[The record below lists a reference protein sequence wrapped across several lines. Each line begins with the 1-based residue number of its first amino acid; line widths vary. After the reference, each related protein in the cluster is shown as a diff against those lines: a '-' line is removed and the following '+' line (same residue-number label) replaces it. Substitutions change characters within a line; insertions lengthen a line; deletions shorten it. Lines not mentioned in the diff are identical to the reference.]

1 MSVIRIGAVE
11 YLNARPLVHGL
22 EARTDLFSVVYDVPA
37 RVASMLHSGQVD
49 LALIPSIEYL
59 RGANYRV
66 VPDIAVASD
75 GPVASVALFT
85 TRPPTAIRSIA
96 VDSSS
101 RTAASLL
108 RILCAQSFD
117 IEPQLHTMPPD
128 LPKMLKRCDAA
139 LLIGDTALFTEHETV
154 VDLDKIDLGEEWTAL
169 TNLPF
174 VWAFW
179 AGRPGVATPEHIDAL
194 RAARAAGAGALDAIA
209 SEHGPKDE
217 DQAEIARAY
226 LHENVQ
232 YALDEEGR
240 AGLKRYFAEAA
251 DLDLVPEAHAVRFF
265 ES

>member
-1 MSVIRIGAVE
+1 MSVIRVGAVG

-22 EARTDLFSVVYDVPA
+22 EARSDLFSVRYDVPA
-37 RVASMLHSGQVD
+37 RVASMLHSGKVD

-59 RGANYRV
+59 RGTDYRV

-75 GPVASVALFT
+75 GPVESVALFT

-96 VDSSS
+96 IDASS
-101 RTAASLL
+101 RTAVALL

-139 LLIGDTALFTEHETV
+139 LLIGDIALYTEHETV
-154 VDLDKIDLGEEWTAL
+154 VDLDKVDLGEEWLAL

-179 AGRPGVATPEHIDAL
+179 AGRPEAVTPEHIEAL
-194 RAARAAGAGALDAIA
+194 RDARSAGMAALDEIA
-209 SEHGPKDE
+209 AAHGSKDE
-217 DQAEIARAY
+217 EQAEIARDY
-226 LHENVQ
+226 FRENVSFV
-232 YALDEEGR
+232 LDKEGR
-240 AGLKRYFAEAA
+240 SGLKRFFAEAA
-251 DLDLVPEAHAVRFF
+251 ELDLVPESHAVRYFD
-265 ES
+265 S